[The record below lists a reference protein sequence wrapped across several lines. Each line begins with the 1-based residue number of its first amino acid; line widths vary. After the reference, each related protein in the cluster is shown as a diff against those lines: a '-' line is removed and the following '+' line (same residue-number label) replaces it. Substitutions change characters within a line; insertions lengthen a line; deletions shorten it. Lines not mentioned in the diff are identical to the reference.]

1 MMNRGLSTISAG
13 LLATAAMTAFSYS
26 LSAVTGRNY
35 REPDLLARI
44 LRTETTDHPLAG
56 WLMHAAFGSAWAPVE
71 LPYLEKAPNRDV
83 LKPVLALLSAAAA
96 ILTWELL
103 FRASRYRG
111 SRRRFLLHL
120 FPAHFVYT
128 YALTVAE
135 GLLAPHDSGSETQA
149 LAASNSSSG

>member
-1 MMNRGLSTISAG
+1 MMNRGLSTLSAG
-13 LLATAAMTAFSYS
+13 LLAAAAMTAFSYS

-44 LRTETTDHPLAG
+44 LRTEDTDHPFAG
-56 WLMHAAFGSAWAPVE
+56 WLMHAALGSAWAPVE
-71 LPYLEKAPNRDV
+71 LPYLEKAHRDL
-83 LKPVLALLSAAAA
+83 LKPVLALLSGAAA

-103 FRASRYRG
+103 FRASGYRG
-111 SRRRFLLHL
+111 YRRRFLLHL
-120 FPAHFVYT
+120 IPAHFVYT
-128 YALTVAE
+128 YALKVAG